1 MKIKLFLVISI
12 IANSCNIYYAQ
23 TQNNWKLK
31 VNQSIDSTDNNGNTA
46 LILGLKLNFSHFIS
60 YFIL

>member
-1 MKIKLFLVISI
+1 MKIKFFKIFSI

-23 TQNNWKLK
+23 TQNNWKLNK
-31 VNQSIDSTDNNGNTA
+31 NQSIDSTDNNGNTA
-46 LILGLKLNFSHFIS
+46 LILGLKLNFSPFIS